1 MGSFNQIC
9 LLTRTPIT
17 YGDKVVVW
25 KQIDGP
31 WFRRRNEGLEDGL
44 LFGLPQRALYDD
56 YGGAEKYENEALENL
71 HERAW
76 AAQTLYRAHPVTGSH
91 NESTLF
97 IASSA
102 QTMSRTHDLAPLF
115 YGMEELNPL
124 DVFDDVYEEAFTQ
137 KKSRATERASNAL
150 KNIGERLG
158 KADLPED
165 KAQCLAACFHVVQE
179 EVGPALAWAVWE
191 ILSKGEMF
199 ARERLCMMRAEAY
212 DSAIGMIGNSMVSKY
227 GVKNSSMTYRESLVQ
242 RWDAWE
248 AKRRGMVGSKT
259 NSLILGLRLRDDT
272 LMPMGQPW
280 EVEERP
286 IEAFFWNTIDY
297 DTLVA
302 EVGKDLFLDAMIFS
316 TVSSYMRVPM
326 VAQSGGGQHSDWK
339 LHAHIMNSVYRHVR
353 KEDGRLRRD
362 WFGSY

>member
-1 MGSFNQIC
+1 
-9 LLTRTPIT
+9 
-17 YGDKVVVW
+17 
-25 KQIDGP
+25 
-31 WFRRRNEGLEDGL
+31 
-44 LFGLPQRALYDD
+44 
-56 YGGAEKYENEALENL
+56 
-71 HERAW
+71 
-76 AAQTLYRAHPVTGSH
+76 
-91 NESTLF
+91 
-97 IASSA
+97 
-102 QTMSRTHDLAPLF
+102 MSRTHDLAPLF

-227 GVKNSSMTYRESLVQ
+227 GVKNSSMTYRESLTH
-242 RWDAWE
+242 RWNTWE
-248 AKRRGMVGSKT
+248 AKRCGMENDTSHA
-259 NSLILGLRLRDDT
+259 LIRNMRLRDDT

-297 DTLVA
+297 ETLVT
-302 EVGKDLFLDAMIFS
+302 EVGKDLFLDAMIFA
-316 TVSSYMRVPM
+316 TVSSYMRAPM